1 VTEPVL
7 VTGGSGIV
15 GRALVA
21 RLVDD
26 GRRVRALAR
35 TQTSAEAIGATGAEP
50 VRGDV
55 LDLGS
60 LVETMRGAERLTSM
74 EPIFQVTKGR

>member
-1 VTEPVL
+1 MTEPVL

-15 GRALVA
+15 GRALVR
-21 RLVDD
+21 RLVAD

-35 TQTSAEAIGATGAEP
+35 TRSSAEAIGATGAEP

-60 LVETMRGAERLTSM
+60 LVLLAILVGSFAHVIRTALH
-74 EPIFQVTKGR
+74 VAH